1 MKPKRTPLMHKLA
14 KRAEALPERVNVFYR
29 GRRPDYRDGPLNAA
43 LIVLVGVI
51 GLGAVLLLT
60 YGRTP

>member
-1 MKPKRTPLMHKLA
+1 MKRKSPLDHRIA
-14 KRAEALPERVNVFYR
+14 KRAPAMPERVNALYR

-43 LIVLVGVI
+43 LIVLVAVI

-60 YGRTP
+60 YGRAP